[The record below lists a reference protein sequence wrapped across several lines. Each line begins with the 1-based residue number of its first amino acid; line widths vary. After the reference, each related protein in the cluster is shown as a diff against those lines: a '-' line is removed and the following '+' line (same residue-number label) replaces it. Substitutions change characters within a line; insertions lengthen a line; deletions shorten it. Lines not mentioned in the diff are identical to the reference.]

1 MNTEEI
7 KTTDIW
13 NLYEKLSNFM
23 SRRNIYTDTDRNF
36 RMYNGDQWYGLKVK
50 DTEKIQ
56 NNFIKQIVKQ
66 KVSNITSNLFAINYS
81 PENIEN
87 KEFFEAAQKTCDL
100 LNKKASKVWD
110 KDFMDKKVKKWAKQ
124 AAIND
129 EAICYVTYDKVNDL
143 PLNEVISKNDIMYG
157 NENEDEIQFQ
167 PYILIRQRK
176 TIIELEEMARKE
188 EIPEELIKELITD
201 SETSTLAGDSAK
213 DEVEDKSWL
222 ITKFYKRNGNVYYSQ
237 ATKYCEI
244 KKEGNLGTSLYPIAH
259 FNWEDQE
266 GNARGIGEVRQ
277 LIPNQIEANKIAMRR
292 AVTSKNISYP
302 QKVVDIDAIQNPS
315 DINKIGA
322 LIKFKDTGGR
332 RASDVFMT
340 TMPGQMGTDSE
351 KLQGELINLS
361 KDLNNAGDSTTGNIN
376 PESASGRAILA
387 VQNAQNQPLNDQL
400 IGLKAFLEDIAR
412 IWFEMWKIYA
422 KNGLTIEVETQDEIT
437 GQITENLEQ
446 VPSFILE
453 VLNTSVKVDI
463 TPKGA
468 FDKYAQELS
477 LENLFTQGKITFDE
491 YVDSLD
497 TDSVMPKVKLENI
510 LKKRKEAQKQISEI
524 EQQAQTM
531 KNQMQMQ
538 INNRN
543 EIENIAMEGNQL
555 IGQTLDTS
563 QNN

>member
-1 MNTEEI
+1 M
-7 KTTDIW
+7 
-13 NLYEKLSNFM
+13 
-23 SRRNIYTDTDRNF
+23 
-36 RMYNGDQWYGLKVK
+36 
-50 DTEKIQ
+50 
-56 NNFIKQIVKQ
+56 
-66 KVSNITSNLFAINYS
+66 
-81 PENIEN
+81 
-87 KEFFEAAQKTCDL
+87 
-100 LNKKASKVWD
+100 
-110 KDFMDKKVKKWAKQ
+110 
-124 AAIND
+124 
-129 EAICYVTYDKVNDL
+129 
-143 PLNEVISKNDIMYG
+143 
-157 NENEDEIQFQ
+157 
-167 PYILIRQRK
+167 
-176 TIIELEEMARKE
+176 
-188 EIPEELIKELITD
+188 D
-201 SETSTLAGDSAK
+201 SETSTLSGDSAK
-213 DEVEDKSWL
+213 DEVEDKAWL

-244 KKEGNLGTSLYPIAH
+244 KKEGNLGTTLYPFAH

-302 QKVVDIDAIQNPS
+302 QKVVDMSAIQNPN

-322 LIKFKDTGGR
+322 VIKFQDMGGR
-332 RASDVFMT
+332 KASDIFMT
-340 TMPGQMGTDSE
+340 TTPGQMGTDSE

-376 PESASGRAILA
+376 PETASGRAILA

-412 IWFEMWKIYA
+412 IWFEMWKAYS
-422 KNGLTIEVETQDEIT
+422 NGLMIEVESQDEIT
-437 GQITENLEQ
+437 GQVTESLEQ
-446 VPSFILE
+446 IPSFILE

-477 LENLFTQGKITFDE
+477 LENLFTQGKITFEE
-491 YVDSLD
+491 YVEALD

-510 LKKRKEAQKQISEI
+510 LKKRKEAQQQINI
-524 EQQAQTM
+524 LEQQAQTM

-543 EIENIAMEGNQL
+543 EIENIAAQGNQVINQAL
-555 IGQTLDTS
+555 EPVQS
-563 QNN
+563 

>member
-1 MNTEEI
+1 MNTKELE
-7 KTTDIW
+7 TTDIW
-13 NLYEKLSNFM
+13 DLYEKHSNFM

-87 KEFFEAAQKTCDL
+87 SEFFETAQKTCDL

-110 KDFMDKKVKKWAKQ
+110 KDFMDKKVKKWTKQ

-129 EAICYVTYDKVNDL
+129 EAVCYVTYDNENDL
-143 PLNEVISKNDIMYG
+143 PLNEVIAKNDIMYG
-157 NENEDEIQFQ
+157 NENEEEIQFQ
-167 PYILIRQRK
+167 PYIIIRQRK
-176 TIIELEEMARKE
+176 TIIELEDMARKE
-188 EIPEELIKELITD
+188 QIPEELIKELITD
-201 SETSTLAGDSAK
+201 SETSTMSGDSAK
-213 DEVEDKSWL
+213 DEVEDKAWL
-222 ITKFYKRNGNVYYSQ
+222 ITKFYKKDDKVYYSQ

-244 KKEGNLGTSLYPIAH
+244 KKERDTGLSLYPLAH
-259 FNWEDQE
+259 YNWEDQE

-302 QKVVDIDAIQNPS
+302 QKVVNIDAIQNPN
-315 DINKIGA
+315 DINKVGA
-322 LIKFKDTGGR
+322 LVKFKDMGGL

-340 TMPGQMGTDSE
+340 TTPGQMGIDSE
-351 KLQGELINLS
+351 KLQNELISLS

-376 PESASGRAILA
+376 PETASGRAILA

-412 IWFEMWKIYA
+412 IWFDMWKTYA
-422 KNGLTIEVETQDEIT
+422 SDGLNIEVETQDETT
-437 GQITENLEQ
+437 GQVTENLEEI
-446 VPSFILE
+446 PSFILE

-491 YVDSLD
+491 YVEALD

-510 LKKRKEAQKQISEI
+510 LKKRKEAQQQIDAL
-524 EQQAQTM
+524 EQQAQVM

-538 INNRN
+538 MNNRN
-543 EIENIAMEGNQL
+543 EIENIAMQGNQ
-555 IGQTLDTS
+555 IIDQAM
-563 QNN
+563 QNA